1 MTFGEKLLKLRK
13 SRNMS
18 QEQLADRM
26 CVTRQ
31 AVSRWELDETLP
43 DSENVLKIAD
53 MFYVSAEY
61 LLNDSVDIDDTK
73 RYIPLY
79 ADKYDTVN
87 LLGALSSVF
96 VSVMAF
102 LNYGRRWCWD
112 YRHYRKLSPQRTSH
126 AIYYDV
132 RYYAI
137 LDETVILAFL
147 AVVITVSAIMA
158 YRLYKKCNF
167 QNKLNKNSK

>member
-1 MTFGEKLLKLRK
+1 MTFGIKLQKLRK
-13 SRNMS
+13 TQGLS
-18 QEQLADRM
+18 QEQLADRL

-31 AVSRWELDETLP
+31 AVSKWELDETLP

-61 LLNDSVDIDDTK
+61 LLNNSVTEQPVKTFHID
-73 RYIPLY
+73 

-87 LLGALSSVF
+87 LLAALASVF

-102 LNYGRRWCWD
+102 LDYGRRWCRD
-112 YRHYRKLSPQRTSH
+112 FMQYRKLSPQRTCH

-132 RYYAI
+132 RYYAV
-137 LDETVILAFL
+137 LDETVILIFL
-147 AVVITVSAIMA
+147 SVVITVSAIIA
-158 YRLYKKCNF
+158 YRLYKKCKARTYN
-167 QNKLNKNSK
+167 Q